1 MARIIE
7 AKAVISAEDRT
18 GKVLDTIA
26 RKFKEAGKSAK
37 VASEIARLG
46 REANAAQSSL
56 KSVDNFRAVQAS
68 FGQARAAYRRT
79 QLEVAGVAKEL
90 DNARKAAAQFDG
102 VRSFSKGGAIA
113 GDMAAAR
120 KQVTELERQFV
131 SAQRAVKAS
140 ASTYESQAA
149 ALKGASAEL
158 SGSGLAIGK
167 LVAEENRLKAAVEGA
182 NGAIRRQEQ
191 LLKAESGL
199 TSGMGAAGSRQHAKI
214 AQDRYLIDGMSAPV
228 RAARAQQAQERH
240 EAILAQAERRQARK
254 DALKGAAGIVG
265 LTAVHKAEHFGGHAL
280 HTYQEFDNERRF
292 GKAVMGLTDEEQ
304 KPLVDQAVHMGGT
317 TRYNDVQVLEA
328 QRELAARGLRKDQVM
343 GLMEP
348 AADLGQALDLRL
360 PDAVKQM
367 EGAIFGFKKDIST
380 LEAAKASAKQTADV
394 QVKAAKVSGM
404 TPEDI
409 SQAYKYGATPAR
421 MAGLSEE
428 TLLAFAGISK
438 KANMGGDE
446 AGVAFRAL
454 VANAM
459 SPTRGAKEAMLAN
472 GMDYKNYQ
480 KLPDKIDTN
489 AFVKTVAAT
498 YGVQLDKATQ
508 TALNTIFT
516 DKKMIADPSKFT
528 PAVMKL
534 LSDNLDG
541 DDAKSKKSIAGLAN
555 RFRDKSMKGVDTD
568 RLVQD
573 LMREIP
579 KNPALANAIFGSK
592 QGARIANALGDPEAF
607 KHILEELLYHSK
619 DKAKDIAIERNA
631 GFDGAKRRLNGAITN
646 VETKLGRAW
655 DDDGKGG
662 ALTWIT
668 DKAGHLAQSFAELD
682 NGVVRVVSVIAAF
695 GTAFVGIK
703 SLGLLTSGF
712 GLAPAATALTASAAA
727 LDAAAL
733 KLGAGGA
740 LGAAAGETVKTA
752 AAGTAGAGITVGGVA
767 TGSVIIGGALAGAYL
782 DSGVSGATG
791 SIGDL
796 MRYREQMH
804 ADAEA
809 TKRLGYG
816 SFGLMP
822 PRSMLPEANAGADA
836 KTTIEGTGGLIHDF
850 LWGRRKDSYALP
862 SFGAGTKQ
870 MPGPDFPETQG
881 PQRPGYV
888 PLPPQRPISLGGAP
902 LPVEIVSSTR
912 GGDASGQGDAL
923 RNTLDRAADASATA
937 ANGGKPLE
945 ATVKPDQIVAKVSDL
960 PPISGEATVTL
971 QPQRVIVELNSDMLT
986 AKIAGAV
993 ASQTAKMPLASSG
1006 ARPGAISMPG
1016 AAQTP
1021 GAVQ

>member
-1 MARIIE
+1 MTRIIE

-46 REANAAQSSL
+46 KEANAAQAGL

-68 FGQARAAYRRT
+68 FGQARAAYRST
-79 QLEVAGVAKEL
+79 QQEVGRVAKEL

-102 VRSFSKGGAIA
+102 VRSFSKGGAVA
-113 GDMAAAR
+113 QEMAAAR
-120 KQVTELERQFV
+120 KQVSDLERQFIG
-131 SAQRAVKAS
+131 AQRAVKAS
-140 ASTYESQAA
+140 ASTYEAQAA
-149 ALKGASAEL
+149 ALKGAAAEIG
-158 SGSGLAIGK
+158 GSGLAIGK

-199 TSGMGAAGSRQHAKI
+199 TAGMGAAGSRQHAKI
-214 AQDRYLIDGMSAPV
+214 AQDRYLTDGMSAPV

-240 EAILAQAERRQARK
+240 EAILAQAERRQARN
-254 DALKGAAGIVG
+254 DALKGVAGIAG

-304 KPLVDQAVHMGGT
+304 KPLVDQAVHMGGS

-328 QRELAARGLRKDQVM
+328 QRELAARGLKKDQVM

-348 AADLGQALDLRL
+348 AAALGQSLDLRL

-380 LEAAKASAKQTADV
+380 LDAAKASAKRTADV
-394 QVKAAKVSGM
+394 QVKAAKISGM

-409 SQAYKYGATPAR
+409 SQTYKYGATPAR

-480 KLPDKIDTN
+480 KMPDKIDTA
-489 AFVKTVAAT
+489 AFTKTVAAT

-508 TALNTIFT
+508 GALNKIFT

-528 PAVMKL
+528 PAVMRL

-568 RLVQD
+568 RLVAD
-573 LMREIP
+573 LMTAIP

-592 QGARIANALGDPEAF
+592 QGARIANALGDPETF
-607 KHILEELLYHSK
+607 KHMLEELLHHADGYS
-619 DKAKDIAIERNA
+619 DKVSGERNA
-631 GFDGAKRRLNGAITN
+631 GYDGAKRRLDGAITN

-655 DDDGKGG
+655 DNDGNGG

-668 DKAGHLAQSFAELD
+668 DKAGHLVQSFAELD
-682 NGVVRVVSVIAAF
+682 NRVVQAASVVAAF

-712 GLAPAATALTASAAA
+712 GLAPAAASLTASAAA

-733 KLGAGGA
+733 RLGAGGA
-740 LGAAAGETVKTA
+740 VGGAVGDAAKTA
-752 AAGTAGAGITVGGVA
+752 GAGAAGAGITAGGLVTGGV
-767 TGSVIIGGALAGAYL
+767 ILGGAAAGAYL
-782 DSGVSGATG
+782 DAGISGATG

-804 ADAEA
+804 ADSEA

-816 SFGLMP
+816 SFNLMP
-822 PRSMLPEANAGADA
+822 PRAMLPGADGGADA
-836 KTTIEGTGGLIHDF
+836 KTTIEGSGGLIHDF

-862 SFGAGTKQ
+862 SFGASAKQ
-870 MPGPDFPETQG
+870 MPGPPLPETQG
-881 PQRPGYV
+881 PQQPGSV
-888 PLPPQRPISLGGAP
+888 PLPPQRPLSLGGAP
-902 LPVEIVSSTR
+902 LPVEIVASSR

-923 RNTLDRAADASATA
+923 RNTLDKAASASATA

-993 ASQTAKMPLASSG
+993 ASQTAKMPLTSSG
-1006 ARPGAISMPG
+1006 ARPGAVSMPG
-1016 AAQTP
+1016 AATTP
-1021 GAVQ
+1021 GAQ